1 MYENKAVIEEK
12 NNYYDIP
19 ASSKLMTVRNLCNS
33 LGSHFGI
40 IMPTLVNL
48 MRAKLYTFICP
59 MQPDSFFC
67 PENCKQNFWKVLFVY
82 LSIGLTLV
90 KLVIFF
96 SLHH

>member
-1 MYENKAVIEEK
+1 MYENKAAIEEK

-59 MQPDSFFC
+59 MQPDSFF
-67 PENCKQNFWKVLFVY
+67 
-82 LSIGLTLV
+82 LSWEL
-90 KLVIFF
+90 
-96 SLHH
+96 